1 MTNPLLTPFELPP
14 FSKILPEHVVPAVTK
29 ALNDCRENVERV
41 VAQGAPYT
49 WENLCQP
56 LAEVDDVLGRIFSPV
71 SHLNSVKNSPELREA
86 YEQTLPLLSEYSTWV
101 GQHEGLYKAY
111 RDLRDGDHYATLNT
125 AQKKAVETLRTFT
138 ILLAPFAP
146 HIGEELWQELGGTD
160 SVFHSQWPE
169 CDEEAMKED
178 EIEIAVQINGKTKAV
193 VCVAADIDKD
203 SAIAAG
209 KEAIADKLTGTIV
222 KEIYVPGKII
232 NIVQK

>member
-1 MTNPLLTPFELPP
+1 MTNPLLTPFSLPP
-14 FSKILPEHVVPAVTK
+14 FSSILPEHVVPAVTK
-29 ALNDCRENVERV
+29 ALDDCRTAVESV

-125 AQKKAVETLRTFT
+125 AQKKAVDNALRDFELSG
-138 ILLAPFAP
+138 IGLA
-146 HIGEELWQELGGTD
+146 T
-160 SVFHSQWPE
+160 
-169 CDEEAMKED
+169 C
-178 EIEIAVQINGKTKAV
+178 T
-193 VCVAADIDKD
+193 
-203 SAIAAG
+203 AITSSMLRWAG
-209 KEAIADKLTGTIV
+209 LSW
-222 KEIYVPGKII
+222 
-232 NIVQK
+232 

>member
-125 AQKKAVETLRTFT
+125 AQKKAVDNALRDFE
-138 ILLAPFAP
+138 LSG
-146 HIGEELWQELGGTD
+146 IGLPKEKQQRYGEIATRLSELGN
-160 SVFHSQWPE
+160 Q
-169 CDEEAMKED
+169 
-178 EIEIAVQINGKTKAV
+178 
-193 VCVAADIDKD
+193 
-203 SAIAAG
+203 
-209 KEAIADKLTGTIV
+209 
-222 KEIYVPGKII
+222 YKIGRAH
-232 NIVQK
+232 V

>member
-14 FSKILPEHVVPAVTK
+14 FSKIQPEHVVPAVTK

-125 AQKKAVETLRTFT
+125 AQKKAVDNALRYFE
-138 ILLAPFAP
+138 LSG
-146 HIGEELWQELGGTD
+146 IGL
-160 SVFHSQWPE
+160 P
-169 CDEEAMKED
+169 KEK
-178 EIEIAVQINGKTKAV
+178 QQPP
-193 VCVAADIDKD
+193 VCLS
-203 SAIAAG
+203 SATCTAITSLMPRWAG
-209 KEAIADKLTGTIV
+209 RS
-222 KEIYVPGKII
+222 
-232 NIVQK
+232 

>member
-125 AQKKAVETLRTFT
+125 AQKKAVDNALRDFE
-138 ILLAPFAP
+138 LSG
-146 HIGEELWQELGGTD
+146 IGLPKEKQQRTAKLRP
-160 SVFHSQWPE
+160 VFLNWATSTATTSSMRQWAGP
-169 CDEEAMKED
+169 
-178 EIEIAVQINGKTKAV
+178 NSLPTKRSWRG
-193 VCVAADIDKD
+193 C
-203 SAIAAG
+203 
-209 KEAIADKLTGTIV
+209 
-222 KEIYVPGKII
+222 
-232 NIVQK
+232 QKARWLRQKPRPKRKSWKVIC

>member
-111 RDLRDGDHYATLNT
+111 RDLRDGDYYATLNT
-125 AQKKAVETLRTFT
+125 AQKKAVDNALRDFE
-138 ILLAPFAP
+138 LSG
-146 HIGEELWQELGGTD
+146 IGLPKEKQQRYGEIATRLSELGNQYSNNVLDATNGLDQTCYRRSGTGGD
-160 SVFHSQWPE
+160 ARKRTG
-169 CDEEAMKED
+169 C
-178 EIEIAVQINGKTKAV
+178 GKSPGRSERTGRLS
-193 VCVAADIDKD
+193 AD
-203 SAIAAG
+203 AG
-209 KEAIADKLTGTIV
+209 YPKLPAGDDLLR
-222 KEIYVPGKII
+222 
-232 NIVQK
+232 